1 MTILTLLSPI
11 DKALRI
17 SVSECLSSK
26 TTLGEYNITQTT
38 IASTITAITNKR
50 RTAETAANAYSSRA
64 HLLIRVFGEK
74 EYGMFVDVSGDE
86 ESVLRGA
93 LSDEMSRDS
102 VIINQDNSN
111 FRRLLSELMSSP
123 GEDIHVSVKRASVLN
138 RHICKFWKK
147 LKEARGGVDMAV
159 RVLIA
164 ADGERVD
171 LLKKSLAIIPEP
183 KARK

>member
-1 MTILTLLSPI
+1 MAILTLLSPI
-11 DKALRI
+11 DNALRI

-26 TTLGEYNITQTT
+26 TTLGEYDITKTT

-50 RTAETAANAYSSRA
+50 RTAETAANTCSSRA

-86 ESVLRGA
+86 ESVLRGS
-93 LSDEMSRDS
+93 LSDGMSRDS

-111 FRRLLSELMSSP
+111 FRRLLSELMSP
-123 GEDIHVSVKRASVLN
+123 GDVHVSVKRASVLN

-147 LKEARGGVDMAV
+147 LKEARGVDMAV